1 LLPNAINLPGL
12 PVPNGMIVVVIVL
25 HTGCMQA
32 TAGLGK
38 KIYSVGVDTGSP
50 AAAYFDHLSAAKVGH
65 RLSLF

>member
-1 LLPNAINLPGL
+1 
-12 PVPNGMIVVVIVL
+12 MIVVVIVL

-65 RLSLF
+65 RLFLF